1 MTGPR
6 PARVMSVLGA
16 AAALAAACGGDSTGP
31 APDVTVTITVTQ
43 LTGPDISDLGAGQ
56 QRVQCGIALSASA
69 TGSGTA
75 RATWRDA
82 TLLFYAGPA
91 RATPVDSALIPMSEI
106 QTSWGASDIGPG
118 DTQQSGWRIS
128 AAIPFGAALVYRYQP
143 PTGGVRSTSVT
154 FTCGPEIANPQPP
167 TISGLSVQP
176 AGSQIEPGGTLIV
189 HYIAES
195 DVGLWTSS
203 VKTSGACTLEQAFS
217 ERLLRSSD
225 RTVSL
230 VIPGTCTL
238 GKSLSFQVIATD
250 AVLQS
255 TTVLSPRS
263 FTVVDRTPPQVLGD
277 HWPTATDYY
286 FVGDTLRPFVWAQ
299 DNQAVRSIIWE
310 VQPGGLRDSI
320 SGAGGRFVDIP
331 IRPEWA
337 GASIQIRLFARDMS
351 GLVSDTLVA
360 PIPGLPIYPTVQRP
374 TRWTTIAGDVED
386 LAFDSKRGM
395 LYLVQ
400 AEGSVRIGVFS
411 LANLAMGESIPL
423 RTGASDL
430 DLTPGD
436 DSLVLVLPYERALGI
451 IDLLQASP
459 RTVTVLPLH
468 SLDTTTQQAPW
479 QVRVGANGKAYVI
492 LEGPTSTPSGLL
504 EVDLATGTER
514 LVPGSANIAG
524 VRFERSFDRTALIFD
539 RWTDLLERYD
549 VTLDAFGPL
558 HAARSIYGPLRVDG
572 SGARVT
578 IGLDI
583 YDPNL
588 DFLRRLPSVYGG
600 DAVPGAALSKDGM
613 YLYSVLGFRGIA
625 RTRTSDGAVLDRW
638 PTPFSA
644 SGYLRVSPDGSTLI
658 VVDSFAGTA
667 RIALIDL
674 R

>member
-263 FTVVDRTPPQVLGD
+263 FTVVDRTPP
-277 HWPTATDYY
+277 
-286 FVGDTLRPFVWAQ
+286 
-299 DNQAVRSIIWE
+299 
-310 VQPGGLRDSI
+310 
-320 SGAGGRFVDIP
+320 
-331 IRPEWA
+331 
-337 GASIQIRLFARDMS
+337 
-351 GLVSDTLVA
+351 
-360 PIPGLPIYPTVQRP
+360 
-374 TRWTTIAGDVED
+374 
-386 LAFDSKRGM
+386 
-395 LYLVQ
+395 
-400 AEGSVRIGVFS
+400 SVRNGP
-411 LANLAMGESIPL
+411 GP
-423 RTGASDL
+423 ASRFASS
-430 DLTPGD
+430 PG
-436 DSLVLVLPYERALGI
+436 
-451 IDLLQASP
+451 
-459 RTVTVLPLH
+459 T
-468 SLDTTTQQAPW
+468 
-479 QVRVGANGKAYVI
+479 
-492 LEGPTSTPSGLL
+492 
-504 EVDLATGTER
+504 
-514 LVPGSANIAG
+514 
-524 VRFERSFDRTALIFD
+524 
-539 RWTDLLERYD
+539 
-549 VTLDAFGPL
+549 
-558 HAARSIYGPLRVDG
+558 
-572 SGARVT
+572 
-578 IGLDI
+578 
-583 YDPNL
+583 
-588 DFLRRLPSVYGG
+588 
-600 DAVPGAALSKDGM
+600 
-613 YLYSVLGFRGIA
+613 
-625 RTRTSDGAVLDRW
+625 
-638 PTPFSA
+638 
-644 SGYLRVSPDGSTLI
+644 
-658 VVDSFAGTA
+658 
-667 RIALIDL
+667 
-674 R
+674 

>member
-1 MTGPR
+1 MPGYR
-6 PARVMSVLGA
+6 LASVMSALGA

-31 APDVTVTITVTQ
+31 APDVTVAITVTQ
-43 LTGPDISDLGAGQ
+43 LTGPNISDVGAGQ
-56 QRVQCGIALSASA
+56 QRVECDINLSASA
-69 TGSGTA
+69 TGAA

-91 RATPVDSALIPMSEI
+91 RATPVDSTLIPMTEI
-106 QTSWGASDIGPG
+106 QSSWGASDIGPG

-143 PTGGVRSTSVT
+143 PKGGVRSTRVT
-154 FTCGPEIANPQPP
+154 FTCGPEMANPQPP
-167 TISGLSVQP
+167 TITGLSVQP
-176 AGSQIEPGGTLIV
+176 AGNEIEPGGTLIV

-195 DVGLWTSS
+195 DVGLWTSY
-203 VKTSGACTLEQAFS
+203 VKTSGACTLEQDFS

-238 GKSLSFQVIATD
+238 GKSLSFQVIATN
-250 AVLQS
+250 AALQS

-263 FTVVDRTPPQVLGD
+263 FALVDRTPPHVFGD
-277 HWPTATDYY
+277 HLPTAADYY
-286 FVGDTLRPFVWAQ
+286 FVGDTLRPFISAQ

-400 AEGSVRIGVFS
+400 AEGSVRIGAFS
-411 LANLAMGESIPL
+411 LSNLAMLESITL

-430 DLTPGD
+430 DLTPSD
-436 DSLVLVLPYERALGI
+436 DSLVLALPYERALGI
-451 IDLLQASP
+451 IDLRQSSP
-459 RTVTVLPLH
+459 RTVTVLSLK

-479 QVRVGANGKAYVI
+479 QVRVGANGKAYVM
-492 LEGPTSTPSGLL
+492 LEGPTPTPSGLL
-504 EVDLATGTER
+504 EVDFATGAER
-514 LVPGSANIAG
+514 LIPGSENIAG
-524 VRFERSFDRTALIFD
+524 ARYERSFDRTALIFA

-549 VTLDAFGPL
+549 VALDAFGPL
-558 HAARSIYGPLRVDG
+558 HAPRSIYGPLRVDG
-572 SGARVT
+572 DGARVS
-578 IGLDI
+578 IGLDM
-583 YDPNL
+583 YDASL

-600 DAVPGAALSKDGM
+600 EAVPGAALSKDGT

-625 RTRTSDGAVLDRW
+625 RTRTSDGVVLDRS

-644 SGYLRVSPDGSTLI
+644 SGYVRVSPDGNTLI
-658 VVDSFAGTA
+658 IVDSFLGTA
-667 RIALIDL
+667 RIALMDL